1 MLIIKMT
8 LINNKV
14 IKADIL
20 ILFQNKNNNNKVNK
34 KFIYLKMIISKYY
47 QNYY

>member
-34 KFIYLKMIISKYY
+34 KYIYLKMIISKYY